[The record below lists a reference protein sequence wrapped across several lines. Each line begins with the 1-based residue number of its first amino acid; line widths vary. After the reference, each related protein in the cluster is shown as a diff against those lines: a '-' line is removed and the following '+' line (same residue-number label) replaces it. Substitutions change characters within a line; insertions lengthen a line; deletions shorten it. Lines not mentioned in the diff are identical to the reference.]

1 MSDTKNMFAEDTPDF
16 YWNTLELADDLV
28 AQGKFEEAEELY
40 KKIAGDQDA
49 TGDANAHYG
58 YLLDKL
64 GRYEEAFDCFAR
76 VLYGYADTA
85 PREGVV
91 CFIGESMLQEDSY
104 YWHWYDDL
112 DDSVRA
118 YLEYCD
124 SIGKKPDIEKILLN
138 CMESE
143 DLDRT
148 YGPRTKLLH
157 MYGTGKYVFDDG
169 EEVEVEDYPDL
180 EKLKAFVAENYVY
193 DNDVWAL
200 IASFCYDS
208 QEVDEISAKALEAA
222 LLSART
228 EEVCTEADDS
238 LFCLYF
244 FGSVFNHYDEALYEI
259 PWLVDT
265 RKAAEF
271 LLKIDYEAV
280 LEDVM
285 DAATSVLEEA
295 HKMAP
300 ERADVAFDLL
310 KYVDAY
316 RFAELIRELSDNC
329 ARALIV
335 EGYVEQLYELCLDD
349 DEDEYF
355 ETYYLAL
362 LDFFEKYDTDG
373 KYFDMVKK
381 LLLNAYQFG
390 DDDDDAITLK
400 DEAKAE
406 AFAKKYGMELPFE
419 PF

>member
-1 MSDTKNMFAEDTPDF
+1 MSDTKKMITDDRDF
-16 YWNTLELADDLV
+16 YWNTLELADNLV
-28 AQGKFEEAEELY
+28 EKGKYEEAEELY
-40 KKIAGDQDA
+40 KKIAGKEDQ

-64 GRYEEAFDCFAR
+64 GRYGEAFDCFAR

-118 YLEYCD
+118 YLEYCE

-148 YGPRTKLLH
+148 YGARRQLLH
-157 MYGTGKYVFDDG
+157 MYGIGKYVFDDG

-180 EKLKAFVAENYVY
+180 EKLKAFVAENYVD
-193 DNDVWAL
+193 DNDVWDL

-222 LLSART
+222 LLSARA

-244 FGSVFNHYDEALYEI
+244 FGSVFNYYDEALYEI

-265 RKAAEF
+265 RKAAEL

-300 ERADVAFDLL
+300 DRADVAFHLL
-310 KYVDAY
+310 MYVDAY
-316 RFAELIRELSDNC
+316 RFAELIRGISDAC
-329 ARALIV
+329 AHALID
-335 EGYVEQLYELCLDD
+335 EGYVEQLYELCLS
-349 DEDEYF
+349 DERDEYF

-362 LDFFEKYDTDG
+362 LDFLCKYDPDG
-373 KYFDMVKK
+373 ECCDALKK
-381 LLLNAYQFG
+381 VLLTAYQF
-390 DDDDDAITLK
+390 DDDDITLK
-400 DEAKAE
+400 DLEKAE
-406 AFAKKYGMELPFE
+406 AFAKKYGMELLDE
-419 PF
+419 PL

>member
-1 MSDTKNMFAEDTPDF
+1 MSDTKKMITDDRDF
-16 YWNTLELADDLV
+16 YWNTLELADNLV
-28 AQGKFEEAEELY
+28 EKGKYEEAEELY

-64 GRYEEAFDCFAR
+64 GRYGEAFDCFAR
-76 VLYGYADTA
+76 VLYGYADTS

-118 YLEYCD
+118 YLEYCE

-138 CMESE
+138 CLESE
-143 DLDRT
+143 DTDRT
-148 YGPRTKLLH
+148 YGPEKKLMRL
-157 MYGTGKYVFDDG
+157 YGNGTYTFTDG
-169 EEVEVEDYPDL
+169 ESVSFEGFPDI
-180 EKLKAFVAENYVY
+180 EKLKAFVADTVDYEG
-193 DNDVWAL
+193 DVWDIIDA
-200 IASFCYDS
+200 FCYDS

-222 LLSART
+222 LLSARA

-244 FGSVFNHYDEALYEI
+244 FGSVFNYYDEALYEI

-265 RKAAEF
+265 RKAAEL

-300 ERADVAFDLL
+300 DRADVAFHLL
-310 KYVDAY
+310 MYVDAY
-316 RFAELIRELSDNC
+316 RFAELIPEISDAC
-329 ARALIV
+329 AHALID
-335 EGYVEQLYELCLDD
+335 EGYVEQLYELCLS
-349 DEDEYF
+349 DERDEYF

-362 LDFFEKYDTDG
+362 LDFLCKYDPDG
-373 KYFDMVKK
+373 ECCDALKK
-381 LLLNAYQFG
+381 VLLTAYQF
-390 DDDDDAITLK
+390 DDDEITLK
-400 DEAKAE
+400 DPEKAE
-406 AFAKKYGMELPFE
+406 AFAKKYGMELLDE